1 MASALGAMSSV
12 QGWYSLEKT
21 KGLDW
26 TCRAPLVQLMVSLL
40 SGATIMVEAEASDT
54 VAELKQIVRRREAA
68 ITRGLLALPAEE
80 EDHAVAATPWNT
92 PGLAS
97 GAQVLHDSATVAEY
111 GLRRLATLT
120 QLPLEPEPEPEP
132 GAPHAFPPT
141 RVPIES

>member
-1 MASALGAMSSV
+1 MWPCGVCGRDSGRDS
-12 QGWYSLEKT
+12 GW
-21 KGLDW
+21 
-26 TCRAPLVQLMVSLL
+26 PL
-40 SGATIMVEAEASDT
+40 
-54 VAELKQIVRRREAA
+54 
-68 ITRGLLALPAEE
+68 

-141 RVPIES
+141 RVPIDS